1 MILRKPRS
9 IGTLALALVAVFFC
23 LSGSVQADEETKAP
37 EASPLPEK
45 LQILAKA
52 KRLEELRP
60 RGESET
66 TQALKDFLAQKDRA
80 DKANQDALVW
90 MKEHASPAGR
100 VYATMVL
107 ATITRQSVPKAL
119 LELAGRDGS
128 TNVEVLSAGSS
139 CHFSVSDIAVDQSS
153 PAPILKLLPK
163 LP

>member
-1 MILRKPRS
+1 MKPKKPRS
-9 IGTLALALVAVFFC
+9 KSPLVLTLVAVFFC
-23 LSGSVQADEETKAP
+23 LFSSARADEEQKAA

-45 LQILAKA
+45 LEILAKA

-60 RGESET
+60 RGDSET
-66 TQALKDFLAQKDRA
+66 TQALKDFLAQKDRS

-90 MKEHASPAGR
+90 MKEHGSPAGR

-119 LELAGRDGS
+119 QELAGTDGS

>member
-1 MILRKPRS
+1 MRLRKPRS
-9 IGTLALALVAVFFC
+9 KSPLALTLVAVFFC
-23 LSGSVQADEETKAP
+23 LFSPAKAEEEQKTP
-37 EASPLPEK
+37 EASPLPVK
-45 LQILAKA
+45 LEILAKA

-100 VYATMVL
+100 IYATMVL
-107 ATITRQSVPKAL
+107 AIITGKSVPKAL
-119 LELAGRDGS
+119 QELAGTDGS
-128 TNVEVLSAGSS
+128 TNVEVLSVGSS